1 MPVKLIKPKRF
12 GDERGWFVETYNAG
26 RYADLGIGVTFVQDN
41 HSMSAEVGTLRG
53 LHFQAPPNGQD
64 KLVRC
69 VRGRI
74 WDVAVD
80 IRKGSPTWGQWVGA
94 ELSAE
99 NGWQLF
105 VPIGVSWSPAAPA
118 SSASA
123 RGPKTDRPRPS
134 TIRECCVV
142 DKLTYAGNLASSRPS
157 RIAIAIASSRPISAM
172 ASDARDLRRFRPDI
186 VMHLAAESH
195 VDRSIDGPSAFIE
208 TNIVGTFAMLQEA
221 LGIGAARRGTQGR
234 LPLPPYLDRRGVRL
248 ARR

>member
-26 RYADLGIGVTFVQDN
+26 RYAELGIGVTFVQDN

-53 LHFQAPPNGQD
+53 LHFQAPPHGQD

-80 IRKGSPTWGQWVGA
+80 VRKGSPTWGQWVGA

-105 VPIGVSWSPAAPA
+105 VPIGFAHGFVTLEPNTEVEYKCSGLYAPGAEGAVIWNDPTIALPWPLAPGAEPVLSAKDKIAPTLADLDSPF
-118 SSASA
+118 
-123 RGPKTDRPRPS
+123 
-134 TIRECCVV
+134 
-142 DKLTYAGNLASSRPS
+142 TYDGVPLE
-157 RIAIAIASSRPISAM
+157 PI
-172 ASDARDLRRFRPDI
+172 DA
-186 VMHLAAESH
+186 
-195 VDRSIDGPSAFIE
+195 
-208 TNIVGTFAMLQEA
+208 
-221 LGIGAARRGTQGR
+221 
-234 LPLPPYLDRRGVRL
+234 
-248 ARR
+248 